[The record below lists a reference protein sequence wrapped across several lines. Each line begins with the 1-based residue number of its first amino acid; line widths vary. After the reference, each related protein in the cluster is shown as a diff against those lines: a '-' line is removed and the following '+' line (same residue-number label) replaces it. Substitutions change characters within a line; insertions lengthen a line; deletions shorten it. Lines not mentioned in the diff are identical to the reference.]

1 MCFLSRQNIYWDN
14 SSTCLALARRERE
27 KKNPNKKKPARRN
40 PFASDTSSLLISA
53 PRQPGKAPWLDL
65 GLAVG
70 PVLGWGR
77 MNPGHPRAARQ
88 SRLLQ
93 AGWPSG
99 QRF

>member
-40 PFASDTSSLLISA
+40 PFASGASSLLIPA

-65 GLAVG
+65 RLAMS
-70 PVLGWGR
+70 PCW
-77 MNPGHPRAARQ
+77 
-88 SRLLQ
+88 
-93 AGWPSG
+93 AGAG
-99 QRF
+99 